1 MDPKARDIASR
12 LNLQRPLVF
21 VNLATTT
28 GALQRSARIAGLFA
42 FKLWPSG
49 DSLLHL
55 DMVNPGMPIAAEV
68 STVHGI
74 TDEIAA
80 ESPPFAA
87 IAPGLVRVFAD
98 CDVMGLD
105 AEGSDIALLEMEFY
119 LAELDLPLMK
129 QRVDAHHIL
138 IEHEHR
144 ALEAAVR
151 FDCGAAIACARDG
164 AAPAPSPPTCCF
176 GRVAQCAGVA
186 TTTAGGSWH
195 RQAVELPPG

>member
-55 DMVNPGMPIAAEV
+55 DTISPGTPIAAEV

-80 ESPPFAA
+80 GSPPFAA
-87 IAPGLVRVFAD
+87 SAPGLVRVFAD

-105 AEGSDIALLEMEFY
+105 AEGSDIALVEMEFY
-119 LAELDLPLMK
+119 LAELDFPLTK

-138 IEHEHR
+138 IEHERR

-151 FDCGAAIACARDG
+151 FDCGVAIARARDVAA
-164 AAPAPSPPTCCF
+164 AAPSSSTCCF

-186 TTTAGGSWH
+186 TTAAGGSWH